1 MPKDILT
8 KIVEQK
14 QKEISK
20 ARSVV
25 SEKELAVM
33 ADKRD
38 DFRFF
43 LKR

>member
-25 SEKELAVM
+25 SEKNWLSWLIKEM
-33 ADKRD
+33 ISG
-38 DFRFF
+38 FF
-43 LKR
+43 